1 MSKLIEEI
9 IQVVQE
15 TRAKGSGGGGSGGK
29 SFSLPSGDKF
39 GGKVRLAIELG
50 NLALEAG
57 EYYKQNGTAKAGG
70 GGGAVLGGLLAGKM
84 GNSLAGGNGSG
95 SGALPAIEAFQN
107 NIRRYLKNPDN
118 WAHLFHVFLA
128 AAGPVAM
135 GVLQVLQ
142 GSSQLEQIGI
152 KMHGELQ
159 AHTGLDA
166 PEKFSRIVLHYL
178 ESETSTVHGD
188 ALDHLYFL
196 YHPDTDWHGWFWHRM
211 EGRQFPKNFIGM
223 SEHLELLCAFMLFT
237 RRNLRR
243 SRRRA
248 RLHLLIPS
256 YRPMA
261 VSQPYAFAEELFP
274 MTVHGVRHDAQTR
287 VWLNLPTMVG
297 VPSDRFEL
305 KDVENIAALPKPPT
319 FWQQTY
325 EYINGLLTP
334 AKPPEPVML
343 GVSQQG
349 DDDASDDTGAPG
361 STRAVNGSEVTVPD
375 GDGGFNQQPQTR
387 RVSRRR
393 RRHRERE

>member
-1 MSKLIEEI
+1 MGNLFEEI

-15 TRAKGSGGGGSGGK
+15 SRGKGGGGGTDGRQK
-29 SFSLPSGDKF
+29 SFPLPSKDKF

-57 EYYKQNGTAKAGG
+57 EYCKNETKTGKAGG
-70 GGGAVLGGLLAGKM
+70 VALGGFIAGKM
-84 GNSLAGGNGSG
+84 GSSLGAGAGGS
-95 SGALPAIEAFQN
+95 LPAIEAFQN
-107 NIRRYLKNPDN
+107 NIHRYLKNPDN
-118 WAHLFHVFLA
+118 WAHMFHVFLA

-142 GSSQLEQIGI
+142 GSSQLEQLGI
-152 KMHGELQ
+152 KIHGEMQ

-166 PEKFSRIVLHYL
+166 PEKFSRIVLHYV

-188 ALDHLYFL
+188 GLDHLYFL

-261 VSQPYAFAEELFP
+261 VRQPYAFSEELFP

-297 VPSDRFEL
+297 VSSERFEL
-305 KDVENIAALPKPPT
+305 KDVENIAALPPPPT
-319 FWQQTY
+319 AWQQTV
-325 EYINGLLTP
+325 EYIGGLFTP
-334 AKPPEPVML
+334 PKPPEPVML
-343 GVSQQG
+343 GVAQPG
-349 DDDASDDTGAPG
+349 DDDGSEAGVPPG
-361 STRAVNGSEVTVPD
+361 STKAVNGSDVTVPD
-375 GDGGFNQQPQTR
+375 SDGGFNQQPQTR

-393 RRHRERE
+393 RRHREKE